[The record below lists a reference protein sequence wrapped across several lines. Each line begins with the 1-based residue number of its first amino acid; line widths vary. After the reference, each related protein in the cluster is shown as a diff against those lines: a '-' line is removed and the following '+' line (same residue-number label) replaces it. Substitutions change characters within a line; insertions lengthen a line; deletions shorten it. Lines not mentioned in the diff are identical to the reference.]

1 MPAEKRK
8 LARRAFSY
16 YMRVMDEANGQLL
29 GHLAD
34 ISTGGFKL
42 DSSRSIPV
50 NKDFRLRIDLT
61 PEVASKSFMIFL
73 ARSKW
78 CHADPIDPTS
88 FNVGFQIT
96 NMTPG
101 DFEIFS
107 RMFEKYGSEG
117 ADSGKRSDDYLWR

>member
-29 GHLAD
+29 GHLVD

-42 DSSRSIPV
+42 DCSHAIPL
-50 NKDFRLRIDLT
+50 NKDYHLRIDLT
-61 PEVASKSFMIFL
+61 SEIANKDFMVFT

-78 CHADPIDPTS
+78 CRPDPIDPTL
-88 FNVGFQIT
+88 FNAGFQIT

-107 RMFEKYGSEG
+107 RMFEKYGSAGSE
-117 ADSGKRSDDYLWR
+117 SQKRSDDYLWR

>member
-42 DSSRSIPV
+42 DCSHAVPV

-61 PEVASKSFMIFL
+61 KEVASKSFMIFM

-78 CHADPIDPTS
+78 CQADPIDPTS
-88 FNVGFQIT
+88 FNIGFQIT

-101 DFEIFS
+101 DFEIFT

-117 ADSGKRSDDYLWR
+117 AESQKRSDDYLWR